1 MGDASLLRLRLHA
14 CVSAARRR
22 LLSAFRHIHTLP
34 VAIST
39 GVSGRLAGA
48 GRLFLRVRWTPADK
62 DSSAKLHVSPS
73 ARQAAPGSCDTSS
86 PLFSSSSLLF
96 RRTPLLF
103 FIPPLSTIMVP
114 DAEASTLFISCHY
127 RLFASL
133 YLGPVSWFLGQG
145 VVLCCVLLRLVSSAP
160 LISPFP
166 SLCVCPLLFFSSLL
180 FSSLNSSFPAADLHA
195 YIHAQPSATPT
206 TRTLFPLAKCPWPQP
221 PI

>member
-22 LLSAFRHIHTLP
+22 LLSAFRHIQTLP

-73 ARQAAPGSCDTSS
+73 ARQVAPGSCDTSS

-127 RLFASL
+127 RLFASPISWPSVL
-133 YLGPVSWFLGQG
+133 VSRTRCC
-145 VVLCCVLLRLVSSAP
+145 VVLCSFALSVFGPVDL
-160 LISPFP
+160 PF
-166 SLCVCPLLFFSSLL
+166 SFSVCALFSSFLL
-180 FSSLNSSFPAADLHA
+180 FSLLLFTRLFQLRTYMRTYMHSHLLRQRLVLCFP
-195 YIHAQPSATPT
+195 
-206 TRTLFPLAKCPWPQP
+206 
-221 PI
+221 

>member
-127 RLFASL
+127 RLFASPISWPSVL
-133 YLGPVSWFLGQG
+133 VSRTRCC

-180 FSSLNSSFPAADLHA
+180 FSSLLLS
-195 YIHAQPSATPT
+195 
-206 TRTLFPLAKCPWPQP
+206 
-221 PI
+221 